1 MWLLLVWRHLHLNLC
16 LRNQC
21 LLIDCLL
28 GHLLVNLLHL
38 QLWHGSHAS
47 THNVVVLLHDVCIIN
62 RCILL
67 IIIYNGL
74 VWVLVLVLIN
84 HFIIPFH
91 TFFALF
97 GAISTTIFAI
107 STTIFAALTA
117 SSAAFA
123 HIFAALLA
131 NVTQTSTTIFA
142 RSAAIAQFIFKHKTS
157 QTNKTGEHNARNYYT
172 CNTS

>member
-1 MWLLLVWRHLHLNLC
+1 MWLLLVWRHLHLWMNLC

-91 TFFALF
+91 TLFALF
-97 GAISTTIFAI
+97 GAI

-131 NVTQTSTTIFA
+131 NFTQTSTTIFA
-142 RSAAIAQFIFKHKTS
+142 RSAAAFAQFIFKHKTS
-157 QTNKTGEHNARNYYT
+157 HTNKTGEHNARNYYT